1 MSSKTGNDAVNHTHF
16 SRDSFFEITGHTD
29 FRSGIE
35 DVGGATA
42 NLIQRFVYNFFFFFA
57 HDTGINFDSDW
68 QNTG

>member
-1 MSSKTGNDAVNHTHF
+1 MNHTHF

-42 NLIQRFVYNFFFFFA
+42 NLIQRFVHNFFLPTTPA
-57 HDTGINFDSDW
+57 SVLTATGRI
-68 QNTG
+68 QVEPE